1 MGTINQS
8 YFNRV
13 KYTLSHTESGSLVID
28 EPIGWNNDEKE
39 FARNEEYHGIFTNFS
54 NNLKFIESGADF
66 ILLVDELYGINAQ
79 LRLTKDERH
88 PKTDL
93 WVRSYDGYL
102 DLSTKEEE
110 DGQVS
115 VKFNSGG
122 LEQILKARESEQ
134 VEIDR
139 ETTMD
144 GNKLNELIPNEI
156 QLQGRSINLKTECE
170 SKGGSD
176 AYCRLEDQSDAGASG
191 GFSAGIPMKI
201 ISKSHENSQDVLLGS
216 AYGERIG
223 SDMASWYKGP
233 LKGSE
238 GMMFFAVSDKDR
250 TLNIT
255 ISNLS
260 FSFGID
266 QKDVKSA
273 YFAINL
279 TRYKNGVE
287 FDSAQRFPLFEL
299 NNKNEIFSASA
310 SGTII
315 KIEPKTFY
323 NFSIKEGE
331 SLSVEALMLYD
342 LYDKNNARLKIL
354 LSNIV
359 GTIKIEESSHEEP
372 TKAKFILAH
381 ELLDRLSEIITNR
394 KDVIRSNYFGRKEYI
409 NNLGIN
415 PYKEDGFGAYNGL
428 THGFWVRSFDKLPTP
443 KEATPFEAEV
453 VNPFKPLTTS
463 LKDCLAS
470 FSAIHN
476 TGFGIEK
483 VGYKEIAV
491 VEDLKYFYNRNVTIR
506 LPNQVKK
513 VKRSVA
519 TKYYYSSVE
528 VGYEKGGDYEEAMG
542 LDEYNVKSTFTTA
555 ITRLKNVYTK
565 ISKYR
570 ADSYGKEFAR
580 RKQKKLGDTIDTPYD
595 NDVFIMDLKP
605 SGIKSFEERK
615 HYDDFDKKPTG
626 VFSPDTA
633 TNLRFSPLNI
643 LFRHGWVIGAGL
655 IKYTSD
661 RLRYASSKANS
672 NLKTKLKGKNEY
684 AENGNFINSELDR
697 ARYVP
702 EYVEFEHVVDFEIMK
717 QIEGFTIV
725 GDKKINNVYGLIEYT
740 NEKNEIEKGWLMN
753 LKPNDKKFK
762 VLKANR

>member
-1 MGTINQS
+1 MGTVNQS

-13 KYTLSHTESGSLVID
+13 KYTLSHPESGSLIID

-66 ILLVDELYGINAQ
+66 ILLVDQLYGINAQ

-115 VKFNSGG
+115 IKFNSGG
-122 LEQILKARESEQ
+122 LEQLLKARESEQ
-134 VEIDR
+134 VEVDRLTSIDGGVLDPLR
-139 ETTMD
+139 VDTVLLE
-144 GNKLNELIPNEI
+144 
-156 QLQGRSINLKTECE
+156 GRRVFLKTKYDVE
-170 SKGGSD
+170 
-176 AYCRLEDQSDAGASG
+176 
-191 GFSAGIPMKI
+191 KI
-201 ISKSHENSQDVLLGS
+201 ENTVTLYNQTNGQTRGRTAPVPLHIVSKSHESAQSPINSTSIGNDTWDRSGN
-216 AYGERIG
+216 GETG
-223 SDMASWYKGP
+223 
-233 LKGSE
+233 L
-238 GMMFFAVSDKDR
+238 MFFAVSDLDR
-250 TLNIT
+250 ILHVKLK
-255 ISNLS
+255 ISFKVNFLQ
-260 FSFGID
+260 FD
-266 QKDVKSA
+266 D
-273 YFAINL
+273 INFFRFWL
-279 TRYKNGVE
+279 RLATYKNASDYTFKENRILFTDDNYNRLNGKIFTKE
-287 FDSAQRFPLFEL
+287 FDE
-299 NNKNEIFSASA
+299 
-310 SGTII
+310 TI
-315 KIEPKTFY
+315 TLLA
-323 NFSIKEGE
+323 GE
-331 SLSVEALMLYD
+331 SLALVFDQNMD
-342 LYDKNNARLKIL
+342 GKNGKSAHLQMSIN
-354 LSNIV
+354 NIECDFS
-359 GTIKIEESSHEEP
+359 IEEDSFREQS
-372 TKAKFILAH
+372 TSKFILAH
-381 ELLDRLSEIITNR
+381 ELLNRLCEISTN
-394 KDVIRSNYFGRKEYI
+394 KKGVFRSDYFGRKD
-409 NNLGIN
+409 LG
-415 PYKEDGFGAYNGL
+415 YTEDGFGAYNGL
-428 THGFWVRSFDKLPTP
+428 THGFWVRGFDKLPIPT
-443 KEATPFEAEV
+443 ETV
-453 VNPFKPLTTS
+453 INTFKPLTTS

-506 LPNQVKK
+506 LPNQAKK

-528 VGYEKGGDYEEAMG
+528 IGYEKGGVYEEAMG

-580 RKQKKLGDTIDTPYD
+580 RKPIVLGDSIDTPYD

-605 SGIKSFEERK
+605 SGINSFIERI
-615 HYDDFDKKPTG
+615 YTDDFDKKPSG
-626 VFSPDTA
+626 VYSPDTA
-633 TNLRFSPLNI
+633 TSLRLSPLNM
-643 LFRHGWVIGAGL
+643 LFRHGWVVASGL
-655 IKYTSD
+655 IKYPSEK
-661 RLRYASSKANS
+661 LRYASSKANS
-672 NLKTKLKGKNEY
+672 NLTTKLKGKNEY
-684 AENGNFINSELDR
+684 AENGNVINSELDR

-702 EYVEFEHVVDFEIMK
+702 EYVEFEHVVDFEIMQ

-725 GDKKINNVYGLIEYT
+725 LGKKIHNVYGLIEYI
-740 NEKNEIEKGWLMN
+740 NEKNEVERGWLIN
-753 LKPNDKKFK
+753 LKPNDKKWK

>member
-13 KYTLSHTESGSLVID
+13 KYTLSHPETGSLVID
-28 EPIGWNNDEKE
+28 EPIGWDNDEKE

-66 ILLVDELYGINAQ
+66 ILLVDQLYGINAQ

-122 LEQILKARESEQ
+122 LEQLLKARESEQ
-134 VEIDR
+134 VEVDRLTSIDGGVLDPLR
-139 ETTMD
+139 VDTVLLE
-144 GNKLNELIPNEI
+144 
-156 QLQGRSINLKTECE
+156 GRRIFLKTKYDVE
-170 SKGGSD
+170 
-176 AYCRLEDQSDAGASG
+176 
-191 GFSAGIPMKI
+191 KI
-201 ISKSHENSQDVLLGS
+201 ENSVTLYNQTNGQTRGNTAPVPLHIVSQSHES
-216 AYGERIG
+216 AQSPISSTSIGNDTWDRSGNGETG
-223 SDMASWYKGP
+223 
-233 LKGSE
+233 L
-238 GMMFFAVSDKDR
+238 MFFAVSDLDRILHVKLNISFKVNFLQYNDINFFRFWLRLATYKNASDYTFKENR
-250 TLNIT
+250 TLFTDDNY
-255 ISNLS
+255 NRL
-260 FSFGID
+260 
-266 QKDVKSA
+266 
-273 YFAINL
+273 
-279 TRYKNGVE
+279 NG
-287 FDSAQRFPLFEL
+287 
-299 NNKNEIFSASA
+299 
-310 SGTII
+310 
-315 KIEPKTFY
+315 KTF
-323 NFSIKEGE
+323 SISFDQTITVLAGE
-331 SLSVEALMLYD
+331 SLALVFDQNMDGKNGKSAHLEMLM
-342 LYDKNNARLKIL
+342 NNIECDF
-354 LSNIV
+354 
-359 GTIKIEESSHEEP
+359 TIEEDSFREQS
-372 TKAKFILAH
+372 TSKFILAH
-381 ELLDRLSEIITNR
+381 ELLNRLCEITTN
-394 KDVIRSNYFGRKEYI
+394 KKGVFRSDYFGRKD
-409 NNLGIN
+409 LG
-415 PYKEDGFGAYNGL
+415 YAKDGFGAYNGL
-428 THGFWVRSFDKLPTP
+428 THGFWVRGFDKLPIPSETIIN
-443 KEATPFEAEV
+443 T
-453 VNPFKPLTTS
+453 FKPLTTS

-483 VGYKEIAV
+483 VGYKEIAI

-528 VGYEKGGDYEEAMG
+528 IGYEKGGDYEEAMG

-580 RKQKKLGDTIDTPYD
+580 RKPIILGDSIDTPYD

-605 SGIKSFEERK
+605 SGINSFVERI
-615 HYDDFDKKPTG
+615 YTDDFDKKPTG

-633 TNLRFSPLNI
+633 TSLRLSPLNM
-643 LFRHGWVIGAGL
+643 LFRHGWVVASGL
-655 IKYTSD
+655 IKYPSD
-661 RLRYASSKANS
+661 YFRYASSKANS
-672 NLKTKLKGKNEY
+672 NLTTKLKGKNEY
-684 AENGNFINSELDR
+684 AENGNVVNSELDR

-702 EYVEFEHVVDFEIMK
+702 EYVEFEHVVDFEIMQ
-717 QIEGFTIV
+717 QIEGSTIV
-725 GDKKINNVYGLIEYT
+725 LGKKTHNVYGLIEYI
-740 NEKNEIEKGWLMN
+740 NEKNEVERGWLIN
-753 LKPNDKKFK
+753 LKPNDKKWK
-762 VLKANR
+762 VLKENR